1 MGSVRIDIHD
11 DEYEWKN
18 VTLTDID
25 TIRGLIKYRYQYDAL
40 IYEDAKA
47 GGMNEELICLYAD
60 LDRMI
65 ERCSF
70 TKRQKEVLDL
80 YMVGYNEQDIS
91 EVLNI
96 RPDVVE
102 GIIHSICKKIKHEN
116 DLAWKYDFIYWNKVK
131 TPDKWK
137 QCSKCKKYLPATE
150 EFFSPDESKLDGFK
164 YICKKCRTRDK
175 NTVK

>member
-1 MGSVRIDIHD
+1 
-11 DEYEWKN
+11 
-18 VTLTDID
+18 
-25 TIRGLIKYRYQYDAL
+25 LIW
-40 IYEDAKA
+40 EDAKA

-70 TKRQKEVLDL
+70 TKKQKEVLDL

-102 GIIHSICKKIKHEN
+102 GIIDSICKKIKHEN
-116 DLAWKYDFIYWNKVK
+116 DLAWKYDFVYWSKVK
-131 TPDKWK
+131 TPDRWK

-150 EFFSPDESKLDGFK
+150 EFFRPRVDSIDGFRHE
-164 YICKKCRTRDK
+164 CRKCETSAK